1 MTTGKD
7 IINRFEDYAPLSLAM
22 ERDPSGLQ
30 LGNPDRPVKTVLVT
44 LDVRPKVVAEAE
56 TVHADMIFSHHP
68 AMFHSVHNLDLR
80 VPQNAMYAQILKDD
94 LLVYSAHTNLD
105 RVQEGMNDWL
115 ADALGLTQVMPF
127 INEGEGA
134 NMGRIGLLPESIR
147 LEAFIEQVKAAYHVK
162 GLRVVARDLE
172 RPVRKVAILGG
183 DGGDAFNDAKEAGAD
198 VFITGDVYYH
208 TAHDMLAADLPV
220 IDPGHHIEAIMKGKV
235 AGLINEWAV
244 AEGWDVKAIPSKLST
259 DPFTFM

>member
-1 MTTGKD
+1 MTSGKQ
-7 IINRFEDYAPLSLAM
+7 IINRFEDYAPLSLAW

-30 LGNPDRPVKTVLVT
+30 LGNPERTVKTVLVT
-44 LDVRPKVVAEAE
+44 LDVRPEVVEEAEA
-56 TVHADMIFSHHP
+56 VHADMIFSHHP
-68 AMFHSVHNLDLR
+68 AMFRPVHNLDLR

-115 ADALGLTQVMPF
+115 AEALGLSQVVPF

-134 NMGRIGLLPESIR
+134 NMGRIGLLPEPVR
-147 LEAFIEQVKAAYHVK
+147 LEAFVEQVKAAYNVK
-162 GLRVVARDLE
+162 GLRVIARDLD
-172 RPVRKVAILGG
+172 RQVQRVAILGG

-208 TAHDMLAADLPV
+208 TGHDMLAADLPV

-235 AGLINEWAV
+235 AALINEWAAV
-244 AEGWDVKAIPSKLST
+244 EGWDVKAIPSKLST